1 MFWYVGVFISGLLA
15 GFGAIWRCNHYHKV
29 RENRKL
35 TEYSSP
41 VTSPKIASK
50 EKFSTDNDN
59 MSNKKDRANDNIS
72 LSNNSQF
79 PILDGLASK
88 KKADLLNAEPV
99 RRLDTA
105 DILEVVSSE
114 NFYFQEKSPNC
125 NKVITLSDTEDS
137 TELYEVT
144 THNDNSV
151 IHFSI

>member
-15 GFGAIWRCNHYHKV
+15 GFGAVWRCNNYHKM
-29 RENRKL
+29 RENRKC
-35 TEYSSP
+35 TEYSRP
-41 VTSPKIASK
+41 ETSPKI
-50 EKFSTDNDN
+50 EILENFSTDKDN
-59 MSNKKDRANDNIS
+59 MSTKKDRANDNIN

-79 PILDGLASK
+79 PILDGLAFK
-88 KKADLLNAEPV
+88 KKADLLRVEPV

-105 DILEVVSSE
+105 DILEVVSSK
-114 NFYFQEKSPNC
+114 NFYFEEKSPKC